1 MRLRTFFGYTVAVL
15 AIIVTLSTFLGMKFF
30 SHKLIDVTGLKISP
44 WFSGGEIVRTID
56 HGGSY
61 QTLQHR
67 AVFDA
72 LIGQRSEGFV
82 QLDFLPLNSLPE
94 TISEDIDFDLDG
106 AVDFHVEYNV
116 PTNTAKF
123 TPFSPRAVSV
133 AGCYVR
139 KERRAVRITLLN
151 AKAAPSQ

>member
-1 MRLRTFFGYTVAVL
+1 MRLRAFFGYSTAAL
-15 AIIVTLSTFLGMKFF
+15 MLIIALSTFLGMKFF

-44 WFSGGEIVRTID
+44 WFTGGEIVRTID
-56 HGGSY
+56 HGSY

-82 QLDFLPLNSLPE
+82 QLDFSPLKSLPE
-94 TISEDIDFDLDG
+94 IISEDIDFDLDG
-106 AVDFHVEYNV
+106 NMDFRVEYNV

-123 TPFSPRAVSV
+123 TALSPRAVSV
-133 AGCYVR
+133 AGCYVL
-139 KERRAVRITLLN
+139 KERRSVRINLR
-151 AKAAPSQ
+151 K